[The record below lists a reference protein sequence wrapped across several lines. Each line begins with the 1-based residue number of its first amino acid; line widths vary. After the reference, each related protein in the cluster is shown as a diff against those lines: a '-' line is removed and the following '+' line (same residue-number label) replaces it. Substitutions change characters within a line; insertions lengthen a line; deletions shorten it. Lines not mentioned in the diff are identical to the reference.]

1 MDYIDP
7 APNPPRDE
15 PIKPLSPEEAVI
27 AANLYQ
33 SKVLANLFA
42 TLQGG
47 QVPTWASLNICLPL
61 TTTNTNEKED
71 FDPRHN

>member
-15 PIKPLSPEEAVI
+15 PIKPLSPEEAEI

-47 QVPTWASLNICLPL
+47 QVPTWASLNISLPL
-61 TTTNTNEKED
+61 TTTTTNEKED
-71 FDPRHN
+71 IDPRLN

>member
-7 APNPPRDE
+7 APTPPRDE
-15 PIKPLSPEEAVI
+15 PIKPLSPEEVEI

-47 QVPTWASLNICLPL
+47 QVPTWASLNISLPL
-61 TTTNTNEKED
+61 TTTTNEKED
-71 FDPRHN
+71 FNPRHN

>member
-15 PIKPLSPEEAVI
+15 PIKPLSPEEAEI

-42 TLQGG
+42 MLQAG
-47 QVPTWASLNICLPL
+47 QVPTWADFNTPLPL
-61 TTTNTNEKED
+61 TTNTNEKED
-71 FDPRHN
+71 IDPRLN

>member
-15 PIKPLSPEEAVI
+15 PIKPLSPEEVEIAV
-27 AANLYQ
+27 ANYHAQTL
-33 SKVLANLFA
+33 SKLFA
-42 TLQGG
+42 FLN
-47 QVPTWASLNICLPL
+47 ASSLPL

-71 FDPRHN
+71 IDPRLN